1 MQFTGFPQSPIGA
14 RFAHSLTGPWSPLQ
28 PFHAPEEM
36 QRNDPGILLY
46 AAKAHPEQVADGQA
60 MTYCSNTFK
69 IARVMAENDIY
80 FPRFIRVKFQPS
92 DK

>member
-1 MQFTGFPQSPIGA
+1 MQFIGFPQSLIGA
-14 RFAHSLTGPWSPLQ
+14 RFANSLTGPWSPLH

-36 QRNDPGILLY
+36 QRKDPGILLY
-46 AAKAHPEQVADGQA
+46 AAKPHPEQKADGQA

-69 IARVMAENDIY
+69 VARVLEENDIY
-80 FPRFIRVKFQPS
+80 FPRFIRNKFQPA